1 MLADNFHRGNYF
13 AIIEPGSDSPPICRA
28 VGSVSWIY
36 NDPDYPVARARTPS
50 GGFGNIMK
58 KTPMRIGM
66 RPPVFIL
73 LHDLS
78 MIALAWLGA
87 FWLRFNLEPPPPN
100 VWRSSLE
107 ALPWVLGIQGVIL
120 AYYGLHR
127 GVWRYASFHDLLKI
141 AQTIAAG
148 TAVATTV
155 LFFHESLNGVPRSIP
170 VLYGLLALALLGAPR
185 FLFRL
190 LYAQRSDTPPEKKR
204 ALIVGAGSAAETLIR
219 ELLNDR
225 KAEYRPIVLVDDD
238 PRKKGRQIRGI
249 RIAGNCRKIP
259 KLVAKHAIDC
269 ILIAIPSATNEQM
282 RRIVRYCEES
292 GVPFLTLPS
301 FRETLPC
308 SQAIRNLRQVS
319 IDDLLGRAPNE
330 LDWLSI
336 HAHLQS
342 KSVMVT
348 GGGGSIGS
356 ELCRQLAAL
365 PVSRLVVLDNCEF
378 NLYKTEAKLKEEFPH
393 LEIVAKLGSVTDEA
407 AVDHLFKIY
416 QPQVVFHAA
425 AYKHVPLLEDQIRET
440 VLNNVIGTH
449 IVAQTALRHGVEEF
463 VLISSDKAVNPCNV
477 MGATKRAAEMLCQS
491 YNTLEVTRFIIVRFG
506 NVLNSAGSVVPLFQ
520 EQIQAGGP
528 VTVTHPE
535 VSRYFMTIPEACQL
549 IMQAAAIGEGGEVF
563 VLDMGE
569 PIKISYL
576 AEQMIRL
583 YGKRPG
589 IDIEIRYTGLRP
601 GEKLTEELFHNHEYL
616 IETPYPKLMLARSP
630 VCDPKIIEKFLSQLW
645 KTCQNYDEP
654 QALILLQALV
664 PEYRRH
670 LEQGA
675 PAERH
680 RQSPEPIYHEESK

>member
-1 MLADNFHRGNYF
+1 
-13 AIIEPGSDSPPICRA
+13 
-28 VGSVSWIY
+28 
-36 NDPDYPVARARTPS
+36 
-50 GGFGNIMK
+50 MK
-58 KTPMRIGM
+58 QKLTRIRL
-66 RPPVFIL
+66 RPPVFIF
-73 LHDLS
+73 LHDLL
-78 MIALAWLGA
+78 MISLAWLGA
-87 FWLRFNLEPPPPN
+87 FWLRFNLEPLSHSA
-100 VWRSSLE
+100 WRSSLE
-107 ALPWVLGIQGVIL
+107 LLPWILSIQGL
-120 AYYGLHR
+120 TFGYYGLHR
-127 GVWRYASFHDLLKI
+127 GVWCYASFHDLLKI
-141 AQTIAAG
+141 AQTIATG
-148 TAVATTV
+148 TAAITMV
-155 LFFHESLNGVPRSIP
+155 LFFNESLDALPRSIP
-170 VLYGLLALALLGAPR
+170 VLYGLLALTLLGAPR

-190 LYAQRSDTPPEKKR
+190 LYAHRPNTAPEKKR

-219 ELLNDR
+219 ELSNDR
-225 KAEYRPIVLVDDD
+225 KAEYHPVVLVDDD

-249 RIAGNCRKIP
+249 QVAGGCHKIP
-259 KLVAKHAIDC
+259 KLVTKHDIDC

-282 RRIVRYCEES
+282 RRIVQYCEES

-301 FRETLPC
+301 FHETFPC
-308 SQAIRNLRQVS
+308 SQSIRNLRQVS

-336 HAHLQS
+336 HAHLQG
-342 KSVMVT
+342 KAVIVT

-365 PVSRLVVLDNCEF
+365 PVSRLVILDNCEF
-378 NLYKTEAKLKEEFPH
+378 NLYKIETQLKEEFPH
-393 LEIVAKLGSVTDEA
+393 LEIVPKLGSITDEA
-407 AVDHLFKIY
+407 AVDHLFKTY
-416 QPQVVFHAA
+416 RPEVVFHAA

-440 VLNNVIGTH
+440 ILNNVIGTH
-449 IVAQTALRHGVEEF
+449 IVAQTALRHQVEEF

-491 YNTLEVTRFIIVRFG
+491 YNTLDATRFIIVRFG
-506 NVLNSAGSVVPLFQ
+506 NVLNSAGSVVPLFH

-563 VLDMGE
+563 VLDMGD
-569 PIKISYL
+569 PIKICYL

-601 GEKLTEELFHNHEYL
+601 GEKLTEELFHKHEYL
-616 IETPYPKLMLARSP
+616 LETPYPKLMLARSP

-664 PEYRRH
+664 PEYRHH
-670 LEQGA
+670 LEQA
-675 PAERH
+675 AAAERH
-680 RQSPEPIYHEESK
+680 PQSSEPIYHEESK